1 MQDSE
6 FGISIPYVDLEQ
18 AITDIVE
25 SVALEE
31 NALSGILRSEGEL
44 LQKAGRLSGNVDEYV
59 LLNDSVRD
67 LMNSVVRLQTL
78 LQFKLEEAK
87 ELFRITGLSDID
99 DDPEE

>member
-31 NALSGILRSEGEL
+31 NALSVFCVRKVNCFRKPEGC
-44 LQKAGRLSGNVDEYV
+44 QAMWMS
-59 LLNDSVRD
+59 
-67 LMNSVVRLQTL
+67 M
-78 LQFKLEEAK
+78 FC
-87 ELFRITGLSDID
+87 
-99 DDPEE
+99 